1 MFNNLKIIYMKKSIK
16 RKFAEYI
23 SIIPTEIDEKLNE
36 AEATATTKAILG
48 VCISLHIQQNADVQG
63 YFFASYMAI
72 GETLEIDT
80 YSVSKCLAVLQQINL
95 ITLVEKGG
103 MVDGK
108 RVANRWNLTFNVKC
122 DEQQQKTISIKEYND
137 MIAEIGALSLRLKEI
152 TDMLLAKSKKLAI

>member
-1 MFNNLKIIYMKKSIK
+1 MKKSIK

-23 SIIPTEIDEKLNE
+23 SLIPTEIDEKLNE

-48 VCISLHIQQNADVQG
+48 VCISLHLQQNADVQG

-72 GETLEIDT
+72 GEMLEIDT
-80 YSVSKCLAVLQQINL
+80 YSVSKCLAVLQQKNL

-122 DEQQQKTISIKEYND
+122 DEQQKTISIKEYND
-137 MIAEIGALSLRLKEI
+137 LIAEIGALSLRLKEI